1 MREGAERS
9 RYCADRGEYT
19 GQPHIGVPSLPNGV
33 GSIVNIS
40 RDSAYV
46 HCIKPELRRCRLTV
60 PIHRKNATSQGPS
73 VYQRSNVVLY
83 SGQRYVVLECHR

>member
-1 MREGAERS
+1 M
-9 RYCADRGEYT
+9 
-19 GQPHIGVPSLPNGV
+19 
-33 GSIVNIS
+33 NIR

-46 HCIKPELRRCRLTV
+46 HCIKPELWRCRVIV
-60 PIHRKNATSQGPS
+60 PTHRKNATSQGPS